1 MNQNNPSKHSHIS
14 EERKMKSLASP
25 PSLRLTLTRH
35 HLPSRQPY
43 SACYP
48 HGVSSVIKSNNS
60 LSFSSSA
67 SGFASPLAVEKEL
80 RLQTSAVRHVTGSLI
95 RGEGLRFAIVV
106 ARFNEV
112 VTKLLLEGAIETF
125 KKYSVRE
132 EDIEVIWVPGS
143 FEIGVVAQNLGKSGK
158 FNAVLCI
165 GAVIRGDTTH
175 YDAVANSAASG
186 VLSAGINSGVPCIFG
201 VLTCED
207 MDQALNRSGGKAG
220 NKGAET
226 ALTALE
232 MASLSCFLGSPM
244 STSENKVEIVD
255 RGHKEEEEKEEGK
268 GGFLDKVK
276 DFIHDIGEKIEGT
289 IGFGKPTADVS
300 AIHIPKINLERADI
314 VVDVL
319 VKNPN
324 PVPIPL
330 IDIDY
335 IVESDGRKLVSGLI
349 PDAGTIKAHGEET
362 VKIPLTLIY
371 DDIKSTY
378 NDINPGMIIPYRI
391 KVDLIVDVPVLGRL
405 TLPLEK
411 RGEIP
416 IPKKP
421 NVDVEKIKFQKFG
434 MEETVAILHVRL
446 ENMNDFDLGLNDLD
460 CEVWLCDVSIGKAEI
475 SDSIK
480 LDKNGSG
487 LVNVPMTFRPKDFG
501 SALWD
506 MIRGKGTGYT
516 IKGNVD
522 VDTPFGA
529 MKLPIIKE
537 GGETRLKKEDDDDDD
552 EVGVRERAQE
562 SECVEY

>member
-1 MNQNNPSKHSHIS
+1 
-14 EERKMKSLASP
+14 MKSLASP
-25 PSLRLTLTRH
+25 PCLRLTPTSRP
-35 HLPSRQPY
+35 HLHPRQSY
-43 SACYP
+43 CF
-48 HGVSSVIKSNNS
+48 SSVTKSNS
-60 LSFSSSA
+60 LSFSSS
-67 SGFASPLAVEKEL
+67 KEL
-80 RLQTSAVRHVTGSLI
+80 RSSFVTEAVRHVTGSLI

-132 EDIEVIWVPGS
+132 EDIQVIWVPGS
-143 FEIGVVAQNLGKSGK
+143 FEIGVVAQNLGKSGN
-158 FNAVLCI
+158 FHAVLCI

-186 VLSAGINSGVPCIFG
+186 FVVAATLLIPNFAGVPCIFG

-207 MDQALNRSGGKAG
+207 MDQMDLSAKRRLRVNIFNSLESA
-220 NKGAET
+220 NST
-226 ALTALE
+226 QTSIILLTLE
-232 MASLSCFLGSPM
+232 STLLSLCDSHSPNSPGM

-255 RGHKEEEEKEEGK
+255 RGQKEEEKEEEEGK
-268 GGFLDKVK
+268 GGFLDNVK
-276 DFIHDIGEKIEGT
+276 GFIHGIGQKIEGT

-324 PVPIPL
+324 P
-330 IDIDY
+330 
-335 IVESDGRKLVSGLI
+335 
-349 PDAGTIKAHGEET
+349 
-362 VKIPLTLIY
+362 IPLTLIY

-421 NVDVEKIKFQKFG
+421 NVDIEDQVPEVFFG
-434 MEETVAILHVRL
+434 ETVAILHVRL
-446 ENMNDFDLGLNDLD
+446 ENLNDFELGVNDLD
-460 CEVWLCDVSIGKAEI
+460 CEVWLCDVSIGRAEI

-487 LVNVPMTFRPKDFG
+487 LINVPMTFRPKDFG

-522 VDTPFGA
+522 VDTPFGG

-552 EVGVRERAQE
+552 DEVTICSSLLPYSLDV
-562 SECVEY
+562 VV